1 MSATSEK
8 STVPARPA
16 EGHVAR
22 WSPMDELT
30 ELRRHMD
37 DLFSRMFGY
46 TPISRLIPNEGLTF
60 EPQVDLYETE
70 DKVVVCATIPGFTP
84 KDINIEAAQ
93 NAVTI
98 SGERKPLYEGEKAVA
113 HRRSGLDTAS
123 SFRISYTLPVEI
135 DPNKVQATYDKGV
148 LNVEMPKTEQART
161 KTVKVNVAPA
171 K

>member
-1 MSATSEK
+1 MSATNEK
-8 STVPARPA
+8 SAVPARPA
-16 EGHVAR
+16 EGHITR

-46 TPISRLIPNEGLTF
+46 TPLSRLIPGEEPTF

-70 DKVVVCATIPGFTP
+70 DRLVVCATVPGYEP
-84 KDINIEAAQ
+84 EAIHVEATQ

-98 SGERKPLYEGEKAVA
+98 YGERKPLYESEKTVA

-123 SFRISYTLPVEI
+123 SFRISYTLPKEI
-135 DPNKVQATYDKGV
+135 DPNKVRATYDKGV
-148 LNVEMPKTEQART
+148 LQVEMPKTEQART
-161 KTVKVNVAPA
+161 KSVKVNVTPA